1 MKTDNNLRR
10 KLTERGKSHSS
21 VEETENLAADSLSAG
36 LFVVH
41 NALVG
46 GQDDETELTGGED
59 AVGEV
64 FEVLELEVEAGRDDS
79 ALVEAAVEVNDNL
92 AVAGIVD
99 DVEVVNVTIL
109 LHNL

>member
-1 MKTDNNLRR
+1 MFGL
-10 KLTERGKSHSS
+10 
-21 VEETENLAADSLSAG
+21 G

-41 NALVG
+41 DADVG
-46 GQDDETELTGGED
+46 GQDDVTELTRGEDGGGELL
-59 AVGEV
+59 
-64 FEVLELEVEAGRDDS
+64 EVLELEVEAGRDDS

-99 DVEVVNVTIL
+99 DGEVVNVTIL